1 MRHKAQ
7 RQWISEFRYKK
18 DPISRVLC
26 CEYRKGGQCTLGR
39 IRGKRPTVA
48 QYRILQKH
56 GVENN
61 RDWLLQTMHYLGD
74 DGDTSPSR
82 NRNVTTRYVFVH
94 KDTGEEM
101 VIDES
106 RA

>member
-1 MRHKAQ
+1 M
-7 RQWISEFRYKK
+7 ILY
-18 DPISRVLC
+18 PGNYYYLNLITGNGGC
-26 CEYRKGGQCTLGR
+26 CKLGR

-61 RDWLLQTMHYLGD
+61 TDWLLKTMHYLGD

-82 NRNVTTRYVFVH
+82 NERVTVQYVFIH
-94 KDTGEEM
+94 KSTGEEL
-101 VIDES
+101 IINE
-106 RA
+106 